1 MAALNT
7 TDLTIF
13 QSTRNGDQCGGRT
26 DVNCGALLRIGIA
39 MRYYQALMASAKSR
53 DEKLMARQCI
63 IDFCDETYR
72 KDIALADYI
81 DVVLHHIDHAEHDLV
96 STLALRCNSVTHCEW
111 TRRHM
116 RRRARASVEN
126 AVQIQHVHHGI
137 VDRLDT
143 LHFNLLHL
151 YEVGLRQ
158 RPHGQS
164 RPNDDEKCEKQVA
177 VDNFEGS
184 PLMNSKFNLS
194 VSTKTY
200 AEGMGRSH
208 FI

>member
-81 DVVLHHIDHAEHDLV
+81 DVVLHHIDQTEHDLGSSMPSP
-96 STLALRCNSVTHCEW
+96 STTSTRTHC
-111 TRRHM
+111 TKR
-116 RRRARASVEN
+116 
-126 AVQIQHVHHGI
+126 
-137 VDRLDT
+137 T
-143 LHFNLLHL
+143 L
-151 YEVGLRQ
+151 
-158 RPHGQS
+158 
-164 RPNDDEKCEKQVA
+164 C
-177 VDNFEGS
+177 
-184 PLMNSKFNLS
+184 
-194 VSTKTY
+194 
-200 AEGMGRSH
+200 
-208 FI
+208 